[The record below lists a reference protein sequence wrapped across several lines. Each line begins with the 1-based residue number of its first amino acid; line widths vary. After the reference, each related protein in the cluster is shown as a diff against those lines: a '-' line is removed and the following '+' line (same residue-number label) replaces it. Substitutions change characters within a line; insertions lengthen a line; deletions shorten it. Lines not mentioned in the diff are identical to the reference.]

1 MNTPL
6 SDELL
11 ERLATLSQLD
21 LESTDKTALYH
32 GLEEILSYVGKIN
45 ELHIDDNPPAH
56 VGENISRLEDILT
69 SPLRKDIICL
79 EAHPE
84 HLLSLAPK
92 QSASYYIVPNTFN
105 GE

>member
-6 SDELL
+6 TDELL
-11 ERLATLSQLD
+11 EQLATLSQLD
-21 LESTDKTALYH
+21 LESTDKTALCH
-32 GLEEILSYVGKIN
+32 GLEEILSYVDKIN

-56 VGENISRLEDILT
+56 FRENISWLDDSTT
-69 SPLRKDIICL
+69 SPLRKDIICSQ
-79 EAHPE
+79 AHPE

-92 QSASYYIVPNTFN
+92 QSGSYYIVPNTFN